1 MFVLP
6 IFSVRRRFSS
16 IARLFNGFGKLH
28 APFTRSLDKPAMCR
42 VLNTFQHLNIIM
54 VIDKNALTLRTPSP
68 TFLLAR
74 PVNVVSVVRPGSLV
88 LVIYLDGDR
97 QRAVQLVQYQRELGE
112 FSDISKLIGKFNFN
126 WSQRV

>member
-1 MFVLP
+1 
-6 IFSVRRRFSS
+6 
-16 IARLFNGFGKLH
+16 
-28 APFTRSLDKPAMCR
+28 
-42 VLNTFQHLNIIM
+42 M
-54 VIDKNALTLRTPSP
+54 VIDKSALTLPTPSPSP

-88 LVIYLDGDR
+88 LVIYLDGGR
-97 QRAVQLVQYQRELGE
+97 QRAAQLVQYQRELGE